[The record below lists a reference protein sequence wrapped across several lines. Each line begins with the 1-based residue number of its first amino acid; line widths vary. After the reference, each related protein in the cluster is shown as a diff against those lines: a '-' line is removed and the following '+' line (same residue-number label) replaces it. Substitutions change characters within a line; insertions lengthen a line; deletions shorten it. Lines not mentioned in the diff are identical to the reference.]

1 MARSSTSRRQD
12 QQRLLPVLNTVLALT
27 ALVAVAALVVD
38 YGFVLSPMQERA
50 VRIIQTSVLVVFIL
64 DRVLRL
70 LVAPRRKEYLRENWI
85 EFALMVLVVAGL
97 LIGYQMKGRILS
109 AGTLYVIITQLY
121 ILAALALRGVGLN
134 LRFAGSG
141 IHPSWLLVGSFLLL
155 ILAGSGLL
163 MLPAAV
169 GEQYYPKW
177 YYDDALF
184 TSTSAVCVTGLVVRD
199 TGTHFTTFGQA
210 VVLGLIQA
218 GGLGIMLFGTLLAM
232 VVGRGLSLRGTTAVQ
247 HMLSSEEPGQ
257 IGRLVKFVVLT
268 TLAAE
273 AVGAVLLYPMFC
285 RPQGPPD
292 ALVTLEPAQ
301 AAWHSVFHSVSAFCN
316 AGFAL
321 YGNSLMQG
329 TREGWLHPMRDNWQV
344 YGVIA
349 PLIILGGLG
358 FPVLEDCAQYLK
370 QWAVRLSRRK
380 HPRYGH
386 AGLSNP
392 RPRLTLHSKI
402 VVSTTAVLIAGGAA
416 LLLLVE
422 PPPGP
427 RGGAVGRHAFVMED
441 TRQRSD
447 WSEIR
452 GSRRVLHALFTS
464 VTARTAG
471 FNTIDMAELS
481 NAGKLAVCLLM
492 IIGAS
497 PASTGGGLK
506 TVTAA
511 LLVLT
516 VYSTLLRRNDV
527 ELFRRSIATEV
538 LRKAVTVSVLFVAM
552 LITLTFLLSV
562 ELRQERNFLDL
573 FFEVTSACCTVGLS
587 TGLTSHLAT
596 PWSKIIIVIG
606 MFVGRLGP
614 LTLLA
619 GFASRVRRVDYH
631 YPQETVI
638 IG

>member
-1 MARSSTSRRQD
+1 MLP
-12 QQRLLPVLNTVLALT
+12 LLNVVLALT
-27 ALVAVAALVVD
+27 GLAAVATLVLD
-38 YGFVLSPMQERA
+38 YGFTLAPSQQRV
-50 VRIIQTSVLVVFIL
+50 VHIVQTVILVVFIL

-70 LVAPRRKEYLRENWI
+70 LLAPRRRDYLRENWI
-85 EFALMVLVVAGL
+85 DFALIVLVVAGL
-97 LIGYQMKGRILS
+97 LVGYRMKGRFLS
-109 AGTLYVIITQLY
+109 AGALYVIITQLY
-121 ILAALALRGVGLN
+121 ILATLVLRGVGLN

-141 IHPSWLLVGSFLLL
+141 IHPSWLLVGSFALL

-169 GEQYYPKW
+169 EEAYYPKW

-210 VVLGLIQA
+210 VVLGLIQT
-218 GGLGIMLFGTLLAM
+218 GGLGIMLFGTVLAM
-232 VVGRGLSLRGTTAVQ
+232 AVGRGLSLRGTAAVQ

-257 IGRLVKFVVLT
+257 IGRLVKFVVVT
-268 TLAAE
+268 TLTAE
-273 AVGAVLLYPMFC
+273 AVGALLLYPMFC

-292 ALVTLEPAQ
+292 ALITLDAVQ

-321 YGNSLMQG
+321 YGNSMMQG
-329 TREGWLHPMRDNWQV
+329 TREGWVHPLRENWQV

-358 FPVLEDCAQYLK
+358 FPVLEDCARWGRQVL
-370 QWAVRLSRRK
+370 ARLARRL

-386 AGLSNP
+386 LGFINP
-392 RPRLTLHSKI
+392 LPRLTLHSKI
-402 VVSTTAVLIAGGAA
+402 VLSTSGVLIAGGAA

-427 RGGAVGRHAFVMED
+427 PSGTVGRHAFVMEE

-447 WSEIR
+447 WSQVR
-452 GSRRVLHALFTS
+452 GSGRVLHALFTS

-497 PASTGGGLK
+497 PASTGGGIK
-506 TVTAA
+506 TVTVA

-516 VYSTLLRRNDV
+516 VYSTLLRRNEV
-527 ELFRRSIATEV
+527 ELFRRSIAAEV
-538 LRKAVTVSVLFVAM
+538 LRKAVTVTVLFVAM
-552 LITLTFLLSV
+552 LILLTFLLSV
-562 ELRQERNFLDL
+562 ELRQERSFLDL
-573 FFEVTSACCTVGLS
+573 FFEVTSASCTVGLS

-596 PWSKIIIVIG
+596 PWSKLILVIG

-619 GFASRVRRVDYH
+619 GFASRVRRVDYQ